1 MSKIMNRL
9 TLKKIICWIV
19 VIFGVLILL
28 AACSSPA
35 VGISEMKKIPNEVQE
50 IANPDHR
57 LQLISFDEDA
67 YYVVFHS
74 VGTVTADTET
84 NEDTLNILLE
94 VADQQDEELKQHV
107 YKLILAPEHEVID
120 VQING
125 LSVYFDEVTGI
136 N

>member
-1 MSKIMNRL
+1 MEGL
-9 TLKKIICWIV
+9 TLKKMICWIL
-19 VIFGVLILL
+19 VILGVLMLL

-35 VGISEMKKIPNEVQE
+35 VGISEMKKIPDEVQT

-74 VGTVTADTET
+74 TGIVTADTET
-84 NEDTLNILLE
+84 SEDTLNILLE
-94 VADQQDEELKQHV
+94 VADQQEEKLEQHV
-107 YKLILAPEHEVID
+107 YKLILAPEHEIID

>member
-1 MSKIMNRL
+1 MNRL
-9 TLKKIICWIV
+9 TLREIICWLV
-19 VIFGVLILL
+19 VIFGVLILS

-50 IANPDHR
+50 ITNPDHR
-57 LQLISFDEDA
+57 LQLISFEEDA

-74 VGTVTADTET
+74 AGTVTADTET

-107 YKLILAPEHEVID
+107 YKLILAPEHEIID